1 MATASTTLRG
11 LVASSPLRRL
21 ARAPPDARPVRL
33 DSRLAPRRVV
43 VPPAAAPRRFA
54 AIASPAPKVVTFVTG
69 NQNKLKEVRAILG
82 DEYADKFVL
91 EAKKVDL
98 PELQGEP
105 EDIAKEK
112 ASLAAKDIGGPTLVE
127 DTSLCYN
134 ALKGLPGP
142 YVKWFLDK
150 TGHEGLVN
158 MLAAYEDKSA
168 YAQCIFAYCE
178 GPERRTR
185 RLCREDGRR
194 RRVRERTRGFRV
206 GPRVSAGRVRTD
218 VRGDGE
224 GGEELHLA
232 QVQGAREIPR
242 VHRAVGD
249 RGEVAR
255 APRVG
260 RDSSAEKKKNGAP
273 RRAHPPPRRP
283 APSGPVAPRRAA
295 RVTPA
300 GGVRTYLRAIDLV
313 AFSRAFSSSRRGGV
327 SRVVVSLARVEP
339 RVDDGAERPTRR
351 VRERRTPPTDWR
363 RAVRCRTP
371 PHRAGR

>member
-11 LVASSPLRRL
+11 FVASSPLRRL
-21 ARAPPDARPVRL
+21 ARAPSSASPPDARPARL
-33 DSRLAPRRVV
+33 TSRESQLAPRRVV

-54 AIASPAPKVVTFVTG
+54 AMAASAPKVVTFVTG

-82 DEYADKFVL
+82 DDHADKFVL

-168 YAQCIFAYCE
+168 HAQCIFAYCE
-178 GPERRTR
+178 GP
-185 RLCREDGRR
+185 
-194 RRVRERTRGFRV
+194 
-206 GPRVSAGRVRTD
+206 
-218 VRGDGE
+218 
-224 GGEELHLA
+224 
-232 QVQGAREIPR
+232 
-242 VHRAVGD
+242 
-249 RGEVAR
+249 
-255 APRVG
+255 
-260 RDSSAEKKKNGAP
+260 
-273 RRAHPPPRRP
+273 
-283 APSGPVAPRRAA
+283 
-295 RVTPA
+295 
-300 GGVRTYLRAIDLV
+300 
-313 AFSRAFSSSRRGGV
+313 
-327 SRVVVSLARVEP
+327 
-339 RVDDGAERPTRR
+339 GAEPAVFVGKTDGVIVPARG
-351 VRERRTPPTDWR
+351 PTDFGWDPVFQPDGFEQTYAEMDKAVKNSISHR
-363 RAVRCRTP
+363 YRALEKFREFIAR
-371 PHRAGR
+371 